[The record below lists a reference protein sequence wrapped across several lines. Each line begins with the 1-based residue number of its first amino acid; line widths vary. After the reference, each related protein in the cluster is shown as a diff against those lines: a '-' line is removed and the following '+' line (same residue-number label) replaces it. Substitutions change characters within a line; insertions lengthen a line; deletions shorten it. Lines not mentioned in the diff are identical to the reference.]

1 MVNATLVKHR
11 RGPATGIKS
20 METVIV
26 FDIETTGL
34 YPHRGDKILEIAAI
48 PVVDNVIRIED
59 AFEKFVN
66 PGEKIPAHIT
76 KINCITDDM
85 VKNAA
90 SIEDVLPDFLLY
102 INRYPLV
109 AHNASFDVS
118 FLQYFLRQLGLP
130 FLRNKVYDTLSLSKQ
145 LFPEQAYH
153 NLDTVLKRLGIQYDR
168 RERHRSL
175 EDTRLTAEA
184 FIKMKGMIEK
194 RKF

>member
-1 MVNATLVKHR
+1 
-11 RGPATGIKS
+11 

-34 YPHRGDKILEIAAI
+34 YPYKGDKILEIAAI

-76 KINCITDDM
+76 QINHITDDM
-85 VKNAA
+85 VKNAK
-90 SIEDVLPDFLLY
+90 SIGEVLPDFLLY
-102 INRYPLV
+102 IDRYPLV
-109 AHNASFDVS
+109 AHNAPFDIS
-118 FLQYFLRQLGLP
+118 FLQYFLRQLNLP
-130 FLRNKVYDTLSLSKQ
+130 SLRNKVYDTLNLSKR
-145 LFPEQAYH
+145 LFPEHGYH
-153 NLDTVLKRLGIQYDR
+153 SLDTVLKRLGIHYKR

-184 FIKMKGMIEK
+184 FLKMKAMIEQK
-194 RKF
+194 ER